1 MAKSK
6 KLIKQKKK
14 YQILQECH
22 EEMGDYLNNL
32 MEQHNRTEEELR
44 YLHDFIHY
52 KKLEEEFRYFR
63 EHAHEDEN
71 SELPFPHLVL

>member
-52 KKLEEEFRYFR
+52 KKPEEEFRCFR

>member
-32 MEQHNRTEEELR
+32 MEQHNRTEEDLR

>member
-52 KKLEEEFRYFR
+52 KKLEEEFRCFR